1 MQIADIANDLQVSL
15 AGLDPARIAEGEL
28 EGLRHLA
35 FAEFRPQVTI
45 HYADTHKKV
54 RDDAGASHFEPDKC
68 EVVIRFV
75 PAVEGEQGQQAS
87 AKRPAAARAGYGPS
101 VSARRGY
108 EASSTPARGYD
119 QGRDRHRPHGFVRAD
134 GYSKTPA
141 PPPMRMAPFDREE
154 AMTEMLD
161 ALQRAEGERRFV
173 GIKWF
178 RDRYLPEQEFSWSN
192 DPRTCGTLLR
202 MGTEG
207 QLVLTHQ
214 VTNPRNPEH
223 PVTAIRLNRDHPR
236 FRGDD
241 QPSPQPRFKP
251 VKIRGDGLSST
262 VVGQRR

>member
-1 MQIADIANDLQVSL
+1 
-15 AGLDPARIAEGEL
+15 
-28 EGLRHLA
+28 
-35 FAEFRPQVTI
+35 
-45 HYADTHKKV
+45 
-54 RDDAGASHFEPDKC
+54 
-68 EVVIRFV
+68 
-75 PAVEGEQGQQAS
+75 
-87 AKRPAAARAGYGPS
+87 
-101 VSARRGY
+101 
-108 EASSTPARGYD
+108 
-119 QGRDRHRPHGFVRAD
+119 
-134 GYSKTPA
+134 
-141 PPPMRMAPFDREE
+141 
-154 AMTEMLD
+154 MTEMLD